1 MNNMKN
7 SKRGLSTIV
16 TTLIII
22 LLVFIAVGIVWV
34 VIQDVI
40 QGGTETIDFQ
50 AQCLEIS
57 LEVTKV
63 LCYPDLGGG
72 DEICDI
78 TVKRNSGG
86 EDFSGIKII
95 MGDANSDDEKVYE
108 ENTGINQLETHTFIG
123 VGGWFHNVDRTSI
136 EVTPYFLT
144 PVGEKV
150 IC

>member
-1 MNNMKN
+1 
-7 SKRGLSTIV
+7 
-16 TTLIII
+16 
-22 LLVFIAVGIVWV
+22 
-34 VIQDVI
+34 
-40 QGGTETIDFQ
+40 
-50 AQCLEIS
+50 
-57 LEVTKV
+57 
-63 LCYPDLGGG
+63 
-72 DEICDI
+72 
-78 TVKRNSGG
+78 
-86 EDFSGIKII
+86 